1 MSQQHS
7 FSYSVFDKN
16 GSSYNKEEQKET
28 NVMDYTHNLGNGS
41 IIIQDENGV
50 DLLNSL
56 KYKLP
61 SSSFTPETRIL
72 TTFSPSTTRKPEPT
86 QYISQAPIFDF
97 SMEPEEEEQPQEEE
111 PEEAPIFDFSIEPE
125 EEEVLEEAPIFD
137 FSVEPEEEEQAQEE
151 VPIFDFSPEP
161 EEEEIPE
168 EEVPVF
174 EFSPEPEEE
183 MEEEEIPIFDFS
195 PEPIEKEMSMFEL
208 SPEPE
213 ESEEETEAQEEEEE
227 TEEYYSNYQKDIN
240 FLSEN
245 FLMENFVSF
254 FYFGSLTVIGLYIIY
269 KMIQKTK

>member
-16 GSSYNKEEQKET
+16 GSINNKGEHKET

-97 SMEPEEEEQPQEEE
+97 SMEPEEEEQ
-111 PEEAPIFDFSIEPE
+111 
-125 EEEVLEEAPIFD
+125 
-137 FSVEPEEEEQAQEE
+137 AQEE

-168 EEVPVF
+168 EEAPVF

-208 SPEPE
+208 YPEPE
-213 ESEEETEAQEEEEE
+213 ESEEETEAQEEEEEE